1 MLNVGKGECSGE
13 GGRAAYDTKIHTCYN
28 YVSRQFALVASTY
41 MHKVLSLRF
50 DTCAVTQANFPSHVP
65 TDLIVDDALTT
76 VEV

>member
-41 MHKVLSLRF
+41 MHKVLSLRLG
-50 DTCAVTQANFPSHVP
+50 DGTCVEAMAANFVHVCGNYKRRSP
-65 TDLIVDDALTT
+65 
-76 VEV
+76 